1 MDGTGIGSTS
11 RPSRPRR
18 KIVSCVDFVPRISR
32 KFQAPRHLARLGNA
46 FDRAIA
52 GESVRA
58 VNWAPPRHGKTE
70 LLLHFIVLYLLANPT
85 KRVAYVTYGQN
96 LTRAKARL
104 ARLYA
109 QAAGVELA
117 VTNLGEWLTPEG
129 GGVLFTSITGSFV
142 GMGCDVLLIDDPY
155 KNRAQ
160 AESLVIRD
168 AVYDWFRGVA
178 NNRVEPNGS
187 IFVSHTRWH
196 LDDLIGRILADF
208 EAGDGPEFEIIDHMA
223 LGGPG
228 EDVPLWPERW
238 TREALEKIKLASGA
252 YDWEALYQGRPRPK
266 GGKLF
271 TGVSWYDPSKF
282 DLTQGYKI
290 SVGVDLAYSGK
301 TSSHYSVAVVL
312 AIPTGSD
319 PLKAPIYVLDVVRVQ
334 EKLPKFMARL
344 RGLDAK
350 YPFADWLWY
359 TSSTEK
365 GTADL
370 IRQEA
375 GFWLDGEIA
384 ASDKY
389 VRAQPVSAGWPRIHL
404 PRVPGAAAIEWVGPF
419 VREVTEFTGVRDK
432 YDDQVDA
439 LAAAYDVLVRGRLG
453 ALNSSQM
460 RAPQK
465 TQFTDFGNPYQRAPA
480 EVSRG
485 DLEKLHGE
493 NRKRGGFEL

>member
-1 MDGTGIGSTS
+1 M
-11 RPSRPRR
+11 
-18 KIVSCVDFVPRISR
+18 VSCIDFVPRISR
-32 KFQAPRHLARLGNA
+32 KFAPPRHLARLGGA
-46 FDRAIA
+46 FDRVIA
-52 GESVRA
+52 GETVRA

-70 LLLHFIVLYLLANPT
+70 LLLHFIVLYLLANPY
-85 KRVAYVTYGQN
+85 KRIAYVTYGQN

-109 QAAGVELA
+109 QTAGVDLA

-178 NNRVEPNGS
+178 NNRVEPHGS
-187 IFVSHTRWH
+187 IIISHTRWH
-196 LDDLIGRILADF
+196 PDDLIGRVISDF
-208 EAGDGPEFEIIDHMA
+208 AQGDGPEYEILAHAA
-223 LGGPG
+223 LNGPG
-228 EDVPLWPERW
+228 ENIPLWPERW
-238 TREALEKIKLASGA
+238 TRDALSKIKLASGV

-271 TGVSWYDPSKF
+271 AGVSYYDPNQLV
-282 DLTQGYKI
+282 LTDYKI
-290 SVGVDLAYSGK
+290 GIGVDLAYSGK
-301 TSSHYSVAVVL
+301 TNSHYSVAVVL
-312 AIPTGSD
+312 AVSSQGD
-319 PLKAPIYVLDVVRVQ
+319 PMTNPIYVLSVVRAQ
-334 EKLPKFMARL
+334 EKLPAFMARL
-344 RGLDAK
+344 RQLDAQ
-350 YPFADWLWY
+350 YQFADWLWY

-365 GTADL
+365 GLADL

-384 ASDKY
+384 AADKAT
-389 VRAQPVSAGWPRIHL
+389 RAQPVAAGWSRIHL
-404 PRVPGAAAIEWVGPF
+404 PRVPGIASPEWVGPF
-419 VREVTEFTGVRDK
+419 VREVTDFTGVRDK

-439 LAAAYDVLVRGRLG
+439 LAAAYDVLTRGRLG
-453 ALNSSQM
+453 ALQYYPSM
-460 RAPQK
+460 RDTP
-465 TQFTDFGNPYQRAPA
+465 TGRFTDFGNPYYQPTPA
-480 EVSRG
+480 GHRG

-493 NRKRGGFEL
+493 QRRGGRGGFDL